1 MADLEKLLLE
11 AAGRTSAAVKNQ
23 HQLPPSSKHHGG
35 SFSDDESDSGDE
47 DSDDGRSYASRKP
60 SQVPLKKRFD
70 STERGSD
77 EEHND
82 DSDHE
87 SLNSDESDVG
97 PDLYK
102 NEADR
107 RRLSELTELEREM
120 ILTNRAEKKDGK
132 NFMEKL
138 RSKRDKPRA
147 IQSRKETSSVPLSR
161 GVRSSARTAEKSA
174 ALGDV
179 LNQLREKRLKQQDL
193 KARNHLMDTSKGSA
207 GGQGILPIKRKAL
220 GAASLIDS
228 GQNEEAEGSQD
239 EDVASTWDGESLDS
253 DEESSEPPTY
263 QDIKDITIPRS
274 KLAKWFMEP
283 FFEELLAG
291 CFVRVGFGKSS
302 SGPVYRLCM
311 VQNVDATNLNRQYEL
326 EGKMTHKYLNCVLG
340 SENSASKWQM
350 AMVSNSA
357 PEEEEF
363 NEWIR
368 EVKRSAGHMP
378 SKHDVLEKRETLQKS
393 NTFVYSAT
401 TVKQMLQEKKASA
414 RPVSIA
420 VEKDRLRRQL
430 EVAESK
436 CDEVEVER
444 IKTRL
449 LELEASRQSQEKD
462 SKAVRLAEMN
472 RKNRFE
478 NFKNAS
484 GLKPINTN
492 LKAGEAGYDPFSR
505 RWTRSRNYYV
515 PKPGGGDEAAV
526 DETAEEANG
535 TLGVTSNKA
544 EAKVMGGFGM
554 KATAAALEAAAGAG
568 KLIDTSAPVDRAT
581 ESYMLHNFELPISL
595 AALHKFGGPHGAP
608 AAYFARKQKIEATVG
623 YHVPEGDGRGHA
635 LTLTV
640 SDYKRRRGLL

>member
-1 MADLEKLLLE
+1 MADLENLLLE

-47 DSDDGRSYASRKP
+47 DLDEGRSYARRKP

-82 DSDHE
+82 DSDNE

-102 NEADR
+102 DDADR

-138 RSKRDKPRA
+138 RSKRDKPRG
-147 IQSRKETSSVPLSR
+147 IQSRKETSCVPLSR

-179 LNQLREKRLKQQDL
+179 LNQLREKRLKQQDS
-193 KARNHLMDTSKGSA
+193 KARNHLLDTSKGSA

-220 GAASLIDS
+220 GAASLIGS
-228 GQNEEAEGSQD
+228 GQNEYAGGSQD

-253 DEESSEPPTY
+253 DEESSQPPTY

-283 FFEELLAG
+283 FFEELIAG

-340 SENSASKWQM
+340 SEHASKWQM
-350 AMVSNSA
+350 ALVSNSA

-378 SKHDVLEKRETLQKS
+378 SKHDVLEKRETVQKS

-414 RPVSIA
+414 RPVNIA

-449 LELEASRQSQEKD
+449 LELEASRQSQEKN
-462 SKAVRLAEMN
+462 SKAIRLAEMN

-515 PKPGGGDEAAV
+515 PKPGGGDEAVV

-535 TLGVTSNKA
+535 TLGVTSKKA
-544 EAKVMGGFGM
+544 EAKVTGGFGM
-554 KATAAALEAAAGAG
+554 QATAAALEAAAE
-568 KLIDTSAPVDRAT
+568 D
-581 ESYMLHNFELPISL
+581 
-595 AALHKFGGPHGAP
+595 
-608 AAYFARKQKIEATVG
+608 
-623 YHVPEGDGRGHA
+623 DGRRHA